1 MRRLLA
7 MVLAVRLAGADHDD
21 ETRVDLIDG
30 GYKGWHQGWTG
41 RSDRVMGGRSTID
54 VRRTVLGD
62 EEEYDDEYLRSAA
75 RTVLA
80 ASGTLRTAN
89 GGFAGISRWLVGGA
103 WSGKSLNLAGV
114 SGVRVT
120 FEAMPESELPLVWEI
135 RFTGSCFWSS
145 CIDFGAAFAVM
156 PSADEDAV
164 GSATIP
170 FSAFR
175 ARRRGRP
182 VQASF
187 DPSQIQSMGFLLL
200 YQEGPF
206 DVRFRSIEA
215 VFEVESTL
223 ADPPPP
229 TATSPGAVYRTVAG
243 GVRLIST
250 RGDAAAGI
258 VRWSLGAGPRRR
270 G

>member
-1 MRRLLA
+1 MDIPR
-7 MVLAVRLAGADHDD
+7 
-21 ETRVDLIDG
+21 
-30 GYKGWHQGWTG
+30 TG
-41 RSDRVMGGRSTID
+41 RGGAAAAAWI
-54 VRRTVLGD
+54 VRGD
-62 EEEYDDEYLRSAA
+62 EE
-75 RTVLA
+75 
-80 ASGTLRTAN
+80 
-89 GGFAGISRWLVGGA
+89 
-103 WSGKSLNLAGV
+103 
-114 SGVRVT
+114 
-120 FEAMPESELPLVWEI
+120 
-135 RFTGSCFWSS
+135 
-145 CIDFGAAFAVM
+145 
-156 PSADEDAV
+156 
-164 GSATIP
+164 
-170 FSAFR
+170 
-175 ARRRGRP
+175 RRGLGRTKETG
-182 VQASF
+182 AR
-187 DPSQIQSMGFLLL
+187 LR